1 MDSNAFIFDSK
12 QFGRLQIDLSKV
24 PAGTIHFGGGEPPS
38 GVVTAVTWFSKELV
52 EKKGLPAASI
62 CGVLPYLDAP
72 LDEEHFTQNRQ
83 FIEMLHK
90 LNTSFLDPDLL
101 GFARSTVEPAVAI
114 IDERSNDPNGPVPLE
129 DIIGQYSIQ
138 NGQVVGYS
146 PNPKYKLVTS
156 HGVFKLTPWLRKTIV
171 NVLIHGKRP
180 NI

>member
-1 MDSNAFIFDSK
+1 MDSNTFIFDSR
-12 QFGRLQIDLSKV
+12 QLGRVQIDISKV

-52 EKKGLPAASI
+52 EKMTTSGKHLRGT
-62 CGVLPYLDAP
+62 PYLDAP

-90 LNTSFLDPDLL
+90 LNTSLLDPDLL
-101 GFARSTVEPAVAI
+101 SFARSTTEPAVAI
-114 IDERSNDPNGPVPLE
+114 IDERSIDPNGAVPLE

-146 PNPKYKLVTS
+146 PNPRYKLVTS
-156 HGVFKLTPWLRKTIV
+156 MVYSS
-171 NVLIHGKRP
+171 
-180 NI
+180 